1 MLNQKIQNPNPDELM
16 IEVDLCYEL
25 DPYELKLDEMIEAEP
40 EPEMIEGLPASDALT
55 PADRYLE
62 LFEHVQSAKIFPDS
76 KTFPDCAPK
85 MDPLDILIRYRKVR
99 RHRDFDLRKFVENHF
114 WLPEV
119 YSSEYVSDPQNS
131 LKEHIDQLWPVL
143 TREPQDHIPWSSLL
157 ALPQSYIVPGGR
169 FSETYYW
176 DSYFTMLGL
185 AESGREDLLKCMAD
199 NFAWMIE
206 NYGHIPNGN
215 RTYYLSRSQPPVFA
229 LMVEL
234 FEEDGVRGARRYLD
248 HLKMEYAFW
257 MDGAESLIPNQA
269 YRHVV
274 RMPDGSLLNRYWDD
288 RDTPRDESWLEDVE
302 TAKHSGRPPNEV
314 YRDLR
319 AGAASGWDYSSRW
332 LRDTGRLA
340 SIRTTQFI
348 PIDLNAFLFKLES
361 AIANISALKGEKETE
376 ALFRQKASARRD
388 AVNRYLWDDENGIY
402 RDYDWR
408 REQLALFSAAAIVP
422 LYVGMANHE
431 QADRLANAVRS
442 RLLTPGGIL
451 ASEYETGEQWD
462 KPNGWA
468 PLQWM
473 AIQGFKMYGD
483 DLLGALYG
491 SFPQLG
497 APIGFFFANGTF
509 LLLSWL
515 LTDEQFMSWGWRVPF
530 IFSAVLVI
538 IGLYVRVSLHESP
551 VFEKV
556 AKAKK
561 QVKIPLGTLLTKHV
575 RVTVLGTFIMLA
587 TYTLFYIMTVYS
599 MTFSTAAAPV
609 GLGLPRNEVLW
620 MLMMAVIGFAV
631 MVPLAGLLA
640 DAFGRRKSMVVIT
653 TLIILF
659 ALFAFNPL
667 LGSGNPALVFVFLLL
682 GLSLMGLTFGP
693 MGALLPELFPTE
705 VRYTGASFSYNV
717 SSILGA
723 SVAPYIAAWLQ
734 TNYGLGAVG
743 LYLAAMA
750 GLTLIAL
757 LLTHETRHQSL

>member
-1 MLNQKIQNPNPDELM
+1 MQATATTLDHEQEYTPINSRNKVLVASLIGTA
-16 IEVDLCYEL
+16 IEFFDFYIYATAAVIVFPHIFFPQG
-25 DPYELKLDEMIEAEP
+25 DPTAATLQSLATFAIAFVARPIGSAVFGHFGDRVGRKATLVASLLTMGISTVV
-40 EPEMIEGLPASDALT
+40 IGLLPGYAT
-55 PADRYLE
+55 IG
-62 LFEHVQSAKIFPDS
+62 IF
-76 KTFPDCAPK
+76 AP
-85 MDPLDILIRYRKVR
+85 L
-99 RHRDFDLRKFVENHF
+99 
-114 WLPEV
+114 
-119 YSSEYVSDPQNS
+119 
-131 LKEHIDQLWPVL
+131 
-143 TREPQDHIPWSSLL
+143 LL
-157 ALPQSYIVPGGR
+157 ALAR
-169 FSETYYW
+169 FGQG
-176 DSYFTMLGL
+176 LGL
-185 AESGREDLLKCMAD
+185 GGEWG
-199 NFAWMIE
+199 
-206 NYGHIPNGN
+206 
-215 RTYYLSRSQPPVFA
+215 
-229 LMVEL
+229 
-234 FEEDGVRGARRYLD
+234 
-248 HLKMEYAFW
+248 
-257 MDGAESLIPNQA
+257 
-269 YRHVV
+269 
-274 RMPDGSLLNRYWDD
+274 
-288 RDTPRDESWLEDVE
+288 
-302 TAKHSGRPPNEV
+302 
-314 YRDLR
+314 
-319 AGAASGWDYSSRW
+319 GAA
-332 LRDTGRLA
+332 LLA
-340 SIRTTQFI
+340 TE
-348 PIDLNAFLFKLES
+348 NAPPRK
-361 AIANISALKGEKETE
+361 
-376 ALFRQKASARRD
+376 R
-388 AVNRYLWDDENGIY
+388 
-402 RDYDWR
+402 
-408 REQLALFSAAAIVP
+408 
-422 LYVGMANHE
+422 
-431 QADRLANAVRS
+431 
-442 RLLTPGGIL
+442 
-451 ASEYETGEQWD
+451 
-462 KPNGWA
+462 
-468 PLQWM
+468 
-473 AIQGFKMYGD
+473 
-483 DLLGALYG
+483 ALYG

-620 MLMMAVIGFAV
+620 MLMMAVIGFGV
-631 MVPLAGLLA
+631 MVPVAGLLA
-640 DAFGRRKSMVVIT
+640 DAFGRRKSMVIIT

-667 LGSGNPALVFVFLLL
+667 LGSGNILVFAFLLL

-717 SSILGA
+717 ASILGA